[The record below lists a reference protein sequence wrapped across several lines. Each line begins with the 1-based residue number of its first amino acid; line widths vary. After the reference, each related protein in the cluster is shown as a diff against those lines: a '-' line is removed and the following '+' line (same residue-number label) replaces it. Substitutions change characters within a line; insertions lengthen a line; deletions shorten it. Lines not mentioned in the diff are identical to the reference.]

1 MKRIKPAPS
10 FKRRASGAA
19 SKRAGEAWEQ
29 HVSSQWLEPLR
40 KSGVL
45 RCWHKLEPRKV
56 GDRFVADAGADFVA
70 WGACGE
76 YVAIECKQ
84 TTKARF
90 PRLSI
95 SAVQE
100 AHLDAVP
107 RSFLALLIDG
117 RRFLIPWRKVPWV
130 TLRSAESVTAEDC
143 AIWEL
148 LPGRWLLT
156 HLELRLDCERRE

>member
-1 MKRIKPAPS
+1 MPKRPKPSPS
-10 FKRRASGAA
+10 LKRRAAGAA
-19 SKRAGEAWEQ
+19 SKRAGEACDQ

-45 RCWHKLEPRKV
+45 TCWHKLEPRKV

-70 WGACGE
+70 CLSSGE

-84 TTKARF
+84 TTGRRL
-90 PRLSI
+90 PRSAI

-107 RSFLALLIDG
+107 RSFLALLISP
-117 RRFLIPWRKVPWV
+117 RLP
-130 TLRSAESVTAEDC
+130 LRS
-143 AIWEL
+143 
-148 LPGRWLLT
+148 GRQKEVPSKSFPLIDSG
-156 HLELRLDCERRE
+156 EARRG

>member
-1 MKRIKPAPS
+1 MKRPPKPAPA
-10 FKRRASGAA
+10 FKRRVAGAA
-19 SKRAGEAWEQ
+19 SKRAGDTWEH

-40 KSGVL
+40 QSGVL
-45 RCWHKLEPRKV
+45 TCWHKLEPRKV
-56 GDRFVADAGADFVA
+56 GDKFVADAGADFVA
-70 WGACGE
+70 CMQGE

-84 TTKARF
+84 TTKRRFARSA
-90 PRLSI
+90 L

-117 RRFLIPWRKVPWV
+117 RRFLIPWRKMPWV
-130 TLRSAESVTAEDC
+130 RLIKAESVTAADC

-148 LPGRWLLT
+148 KPGEWLQAMA
-156 HLELRLDCERRE
+156 LRLRE

>member
-1 MKRIKPAPS
+1 MPKRPPKPTPS
-10 FKRRASGAA
+10 FKRRAAGAA

-40 KSGVL
+40 ESGVL
-45 RCWHKLEPRKV
+45 TCWHKLEPRKV
-56 GDRFVADAGADFVA
+56 GDKFVADAGADFVA
-70 WGACGE
+70 CMQGE

-84 TTKARF
+84 TTKRRFARSA
-90 PRLSI
+90 L

-130 TLRSAESVTAEDC
+130 TLIKAESITASDC
-143 AIWEL
+143 AAWEL
-148 LPGRWLLT
+148 EPGQWLQALA
-156 HLELRLDCERRE
+156 LRLRE

>member
-1 MKRIKPAPS
+1 MPKRPKPSPS
-10 FKRRASGAA
+10 LKRRAAGAA

-40 KSGVL
+40 ESGVI

-56 GDRFVADAGADFVA
+56 GDKFVADAGADFVA
-70 WGACGE
+70 CLSSGE

-84 TTKARF
+84 TTARRF
-90 PRLSI
+90 ARLSI
-95 SAVQE
+95 SGVQE
-100 AHLDAVP
+100 AHLNAVP

-148 LPGRWLLT
+148 KPGEWLQALA
-156 HLELRLDCERRE
+156 LRLEG

>member
-1 MKRIKPAPS
+1 MAMTT
-10 FKRRASGAA
+10 RRAAGAA

-29 HVSSQWLEPLR
+29 HVLSQWLEPMR
-40 KSGVL
+40 ESGVL
-45 RCWHKLEPRKV
+45 SCWHKLEPRKV
-56 GDRFVADAGADFVA
+56 GDKFVADAGADFVA
-70 WGACGE
+70 CMQGE

-84 TTKARF
+84 TTKRRFAR
-90 PRLSI
+90 SAI

-130 TLRSAESVTAEDC
+130 RLRTAESVTAADC
-143 AIWEL
+143 AVWEL
-148 LPGRWLLT
+148 RQGEWLQAMA
-156 HLELRLDCERRE
+156 LRLRE

>member
-1 MKRIKPAPS
+1 MPKRPKTAPS
-10 FKRRASGAA
+10 FKRRAAGAA
-19 SKRAGEAWEQ
+19 SKRAGEVWEQ
-29 HVSSQWLEPLR
+29 YVSSQWLEPLR
-40 KSGVL
+40 KAGVL
-45 RCWHKLEPRKV
+45 TCWHRLEPRKV

-70 WGACGE
+70 CMQHGE

-84 TTKARF
+84 TTKRRFARSA
-90 PRLSI
+90 L

-100 AHLDAVP
+100 EHLDAVP

-130 TLRSAESVTAEDC
+130 RLRTAESVSAADC

-148 LPGRWLLT
+148 KPGASLQAVA
-156 HLELRLDCERRE
+156 LRLRE

>member
-1 MKRIKPAPS
+1 MPKPPRPAPS
-10 FKRRASGAA
+10 YRRRAAGSA
-19 SKRAGEAWEQ
+19 SKRAGEQWEQ
-29 HVSSQWLEPLR
+29 HVSAQWLEPLR
-40 KSGVL
+40 KAGVL
-45 RCWHKLEPRKV
+45 TCWHKLEPRKV

-70 WGACGE
+70 CGASGE

-84 TTKARF
+84 TTKRRFARS
-90 PRLSI
+90 SI

-130 TLRSAESVTAEDC
+130 TLIKAESVAAADC

-148 LPGRWLLT
+148 KPGAWLQAVA
-156 HLELRLDCERRE
+156 LRMQG

>member
-1 MKRIKPAPS
+1 MPKRPKPSPS
-10 FKRRASGAA
+10 LKRRAAGAA

-40 KSGVL
+40 ESGVMS
-45 RCWHKLEPRKV
+45 CWHKLEPRKV
-56 GDRFVADAGADFVA
+56 GDKFVADAGADFVA
-70 WGACGE
+70 CMQGE

-84 TTKARF
+84 TTKRRFARSA
-90 PRLSI
+90 L

-100 AHLDAVP
+100 EHLDAVP

-130 TLRSAESVTAEDC
+130 RLIKAESVTAADC

-148 LPGRWLLT
+148 KPGAWLQALA
-156 HLELRLDCERRE
+156 LRLRE

>member
-1 MKRIKPAPS
+1 VSRAVPS
-10 FKRRASGAA
+10 TLRRAAGAA

-40 KSGVL
+40 KAGVL

-70 WGACGE
+70 CLSSGE

-84 TTKARF
+84 TTKQRF
-90 PRLSI
+90 PRSAI

-107 RSFLALLIDG
+107 RSFLALLIEG

-130 TLRSAESVTAEDC
+130 TLLSAESVTAADC

-148 LPGRWLLT
+148 KPGQGLQALV
-156 HLELRLDCERRE
+156 LRLEG

>member
-1 MKRIKPAPS
+1 MPKRAPKPAPS
-10 FKRRASGAA
+10 FKRRAAGAA

-45 RCWHKLEPRKV
+45 MCWHKLEPRKV

-70 WGACGE
+70 CGASGE

-84 TTKARF
+84 TTKRRFAR
-90 PRLSI
+90 SAI

-130 TLRSAESVTAEDC
+130 TQRSAESVSAADC

-148 LPGRWLLT
+148 LPGTWLLT
-156 HLELRLDCERRE
+156 HLEMRMDC

>member
-1 MKRIKPAPS
+1 MKRPPKPAPA
-10 FKRRASGAA
+10 FKRRAAGAA
-19 SKRAGEAWEQ
+19 SKRAGEVWEQ

-45 RCWHKLEPRKV
+45 MCWHKLEPRKV

-70 WGACGE
+70 CGASGE

-84 TTKARF
+84 TTKRRFAR
-90 PRLSI
+90 SAI

-130 TLRSAESVTAEDC
+130 TQRSAESVSAADC

-148 LPGRWLLT
+148 LPGTWLLT
-156 HLELRLDCERRE
+156 HLEMRMDG